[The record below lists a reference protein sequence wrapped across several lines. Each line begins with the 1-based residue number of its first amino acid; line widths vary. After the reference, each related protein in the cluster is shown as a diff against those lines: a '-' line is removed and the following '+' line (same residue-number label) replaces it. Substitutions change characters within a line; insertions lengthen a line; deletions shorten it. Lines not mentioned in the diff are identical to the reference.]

1 MCETAR
7 QRLKAAFSLIY
18 KEKDFMVLLMLC
30 VVGLVIHLT
39 FAVSIYLDALKTKR
53 IVVLP
58 IVWFVTVLLFGIF
71 GVIAYFTAKQTISSN
86 IS

>member
-1 MCETAR
+1 MVP
-7 QRLKAAFSLIY
+7 LI
-18 KEKDFMVLLMLC
+18 LC
-30 VVGLVIHLT
+30 VVVGLVIHLT

-53 IVVLP
+53 ILVLP
-58 IVWFVTVLLFGIF
+58 IVWFVTVLLFGVF